1 MQKTSKS
8 TGKKK
13 EPKESSPQEV
23 TQRILDDKK
32 ETPKKSSLQN
42 DEFIS
47 KYESRPKTYKKERFV
62 KNQYKNRTS
71 LLDDNSEDS
80 YLNNSAFIGFV
91 NLGKLIAFT
100 LIITIPIV
108 FNYLRSFFYFY

>member
-1 MQKTSKS
+1 MKKSSKKEN
-8 TGKKK
+8 KKK
-13 EPKESSPQEV
+13 EVKEASPQEIK
-23 TQRILDDKK
+23 QKINDEKK

-47 KYESRPKTYKKERFV
+47 KYESRPKTYKKERFI

-80 YLNNSAFIGFV
+80 YVNNSAFLGFV
-91 NLGKLIAFT
+91 NLGKLIAFA

-108 FNYLRSFFYFY
+108 FDLFSFIFY